1 MSKVRK
7 VLADILSGRSDSNIA
22 FSDLCHLLER
32 GGLVRRQ
39 GSGSHVI
46 FHREGADE
54 ILNVQPLGSKAKA
67 YQVKQVRNLILK
79 YQLDIN

>member
-1 MSKVRK
+1 M
-7 VLADILSGRSDSNIA
+7 LSGRSDSNIA

-32 GGLVRRQ
+32 GGSARQQ

-46 FHREGADE
+46 FHREGVDE
-54 ILNVQPLGSKAKA
+54 ILNLQPIGSKAKA

-79 YQLDIN
+79 YQLGID

>member
-1 MSKVRK
+1 MSKARK

-22 FSDLCHLLER
+22 FSDRCHLLER
-32 GGLVRRQ
+32 GGFVRRQ

-46 FHREGADE
+46 FHREGVDE

-79 YQLDIN
+79 YQLDID